1 MTRFQTIILAA
12 ALSFAAAAAAAAAA
26 VADAAT
32 PGVATPRRP
41 LSPED
46 FYRIQA
52 VGSPEVSP
60 DGKWVAYA
68 VSVNDKEANESR
80 TQIYMVSWDGKERIA
95 LTNPARG
102 THTPK
107 FSPDGKYLSFIAT
120 PAGASHAQLMVLDR
134 RGGEPRALTSTADSI
149 GEYAWSPDGHKLLLV
164 MEASGEEAPKPG
176 AAPTPKPVVID
187 SLHFKQDID
196 GYLGNDHGQHL
207 YLLDVESKNL
217 DPLTNDSAF
226 NEDSPAF
233 SPDGRSVAFIRTH
246 EKGPDPDGMYD
257 LDVMTLGPPDMPGAA
272 APRTIARIYRAG
284 SQLLAW
290 SPDGSGIAY
299 FEGLEP
305 KYEAYAQSRLMLVPA
320 AGGKPRNLSAS
331 LDRAVSSFVFAA
343 DSTSMQ
349 VTVEDDGASY
359 VANVDLRDASIRPIA
374 RGRFVATNLASG
386 GGHIALQ
393 YSDPTSLREI
403 YALDGGQLRKL
414 SAHNEDFLK
423 EVVVGATQDLRFK
436 SQGGTEVHG
445 YAVMPPNAVAGRR
458 YPTIL
463 WIHGGP
469 NGQDDDSLAGGQYQ
483 RHLLAG
489 GGYVV
494 VGINY
499 RGSSGRGSVYAKAI
513 LADWGHKEVEDILA
527 AADHVVA
534 IGLADPKR
542 LGIGGWSYGGIL
554 TDYTIATDGRFKVA
568 FSGAGSAN
576 QLSMYGSDQYILQYN
591 NELGPPWK
599 SEALWLKLSYP
610 FFHADRIHTPTMF
623 MGGLMDFNVP
633 VAGGEQMY
641 QALRTMGVPTEL
653 VVYPG
658 EHHGFTK
665 PSFLKDRAERM
676 AAWYDHYLQ

>member
-1 MTRFQTIILAA
+1 MKNLRSILSIAAFSLAA
-12 ALSFAAAAAAAAAA
+12 ATLAAAAR
-26 VADAAT
+26 ADA
-32 PGVATPRRP
+32 PQRRV
-41 LSPED
+41 LSPDD
-46 FYRIQA
+46 FYKVQS
-52 VGSPEVSP
+52 VGAPQVSA
-60 DGKWVAYA
+60 DGRWVAYT

-80 TQIYMVSWDGKERIA
+80 TQIYMVSWDGKERFA
-95 LTNPARG
+95 VTNPAKG
-102 THTPK
+102 THSPK
-107 FSPDGKYLSFIAT
+107 FSPDGKYLSFVAT
-120 PAGASHAQLMVLDR
+120 PAGESNAQLMVLDR
-134 RGGEPRALTSTADSI
+134 RGGEPRALTSTPDNI
-149 GEYAWSPDGHKLLLV
+149 GEYAWAPDGRKLVLAI
-164 MEASGEEAPKPG
+164 ETSGDEAPKPG
-176 AAPTPKPVVID
+176 APPPKPQPKPIVID
-187 SLHFKQDID
+187 SLHFKQDLD

-207 YLLDVESKNL
+207 YLLDVETKKL
-217 DPLTNDSAF
+217 DPLTNDSEF
-226 NEDSPAF
+226 NEDAPAF

-257 LDVMTLGPPDMPGAA
+257 LDVLTVGSEGSAAIRTL
-272 APRTIARIYRAG
+272 ARIYNAG
-284 SQLLAW
+284 SQHLAW
-290 SPDGSGIAY
+290 SPDGAAVAY

-305 KYEAYAQSRLMLVPA
+305 KFDAYSQSRLMLVPA

-331 LDRAVSSFVFAA
+331 LDRAVTSFVFAP
-343 DSTSMQ
+343 DSASMQ
-349 VTVEDDGASY
+349 VIVEDDGGDY
-359 VANVDLRDASIRPIA
+359 IANVDLHDGGIKPIA
-374 RGRFVATNLASG
+374 GGRFVAANLASG
-386 GGHIALQ
+386 GGHIAFQ
-393 YSDPTSLREI
+393 YADRTSLREI
-403 YALDGGQLRKL
+403 DALEGRDLRRL
-414 SAHNEDFLK
+414 TSHNEALLS
-423 EVVVGATQDLRFK
+423 EVAIGETKDLNFK
-436 SQGGTEVHG
+436 SPGGAIHG
-445 YAVMPPNAVAGRR
+445 YAVMPPNAIAGKR

-469 NGQDDDSLAGGQYQ
+469 NGQDDDSLAGGQYT
-483 RHLLAG
+483 RHLLAA

-494 VGINY
+494 VGVNY
-499 RGSSGRGSVYAKAI
+499 RGSSGRGSAFARTI

-554 TDYTIATDGRFKVA
+554 TDYTIATDGRFKAA

-591 NELGPPWK
+591 NEIGPPWK

-623 MGGLMDFNVP
+623 MGGLVDFNVP

-641 QALRTMGVPTEL
+641 QALRTLGVPTEL

-676 AAWYDHYLQ
+676 AAWYDKYLK

>member
-1 MTRFQTIILAA
+1 MTRLTTIVLAA
-12 ALSFAAAAAAAAAA
+12 TFTFAAAAM
-26 VADAAT
+26 ADAPA
-32 PGVATPRRP
+32 RRV
-41 LSPED
+41 LSPDD
-46 FYRIQA
+46 FYRIQN

-60 DGKWVAYA
+60 DGKWVAYT

-80 TQIYMVSWDGKERIA
+80 TQIYMVSWDGKERFA
-95 LTNPARG
+95 LTNPAKG
-102 THTPK
+102 TNSPK
-107 FSPDGKYLSFIAT
+107 FSPDGKYLSFMAT
-120 PAGASHAQLMVLDR
+120 PPGASNAQLMLLDR
-134 RGGEPRALTSTADSI
+134 RGGEPRALTSTPDDI
-149 GEYAWSPDGHKLLLV
+149 GEYAWSPDGKKLVLV
-164 MEASGEEAPKPG
+164 IEASGEEASKPGSSPKPV
-176 AAPTPKPVVID
+176 PKPVVID
-187 SLHFKQDID
+187 SLHFKQDLD
-196 GYLGNDHGQHL
+196 GYLGNDHGRHL
-207 YLLDVESKNL
+207 YLLDVDSKSL
-217 DPLTNDSAF
+217 DPLTQDSSF

-233 SPDGRSVAFIRTH
+233 SPDGHSVAFIRTH

-257 LDVMTLGPPDMPGAA
+257 LDVLPVTQQQ
-272 APRTIARIYRAG
+272 APSITAIRTVARIYNAG
-284 SQLLAW
+284 SQYLAW
-290 SPDGSGIAY
+290 SPDGSSIAY

-305 KYEAYAQSRLMLVPA
+305 KYDAYAQSRLMLVPA

-331 LDRAVSSFVFAA
+331 LDRAVHSFVFAP
-343 DSTSMQ
+343 DSASMQ
-349 VTVEDDGASY
+349 ITVEDDGASY
-359 VANVDLRDASIRPIA
+359 IANVDLRDGSIKPIA
-374 RGRFVATNLASG
+374 RGRFVASNLSIG
-386 GGHIALQ
+386 GGHIAAQ
-393 YSDPTSLREI
+393 FADRSSLREI
-403 YALDGGQLRKL
+403 SALEGGQLRKL
-414 SAHNEDFLK
+414 SSHNEAFLN
-423 EVVVGATQDLRFK
+423 EVVVGEMKDLRFK

-458 YPTIL
+458 YPTIF

-469 NGQDDDSLAGGQYQ
+469 NGQDDDELGGGQYT
-483 RHLLAG
+483 RNLLAA

-494 VGINY
+494 VGVNY
-499 RGSSGRGSVYAKAI
+499 RGSSGRGSTYAKAI
-513 LADWGHKEVEDILA
+513 LADWGHHEVEDILA

-534 IGLADPKR
+534 IGLADAKH

-599 SEALWLKLSYP
+599 SESLWMKLSYP

-641 QALRTMGVPTEL
+641 QALRTLGVPTEL

-676 AAWYDHYLQ
+676 AAWYDKYLQ

>member
-1 MTRFQTIILAA
+1 MTRFQTLLLGALLTSATA
-12 ALSFAAAAAAAAAA
+12 ALG
-26 VADAAT
+26 DAPA
-32 PGVATPRRP
+32 PRRA
-41 LSPED
+41 LSPDD
-46 FYRIQA
+46 FYRLQA
-52 VGSPEVSP
+52 VGNPAVSP
-60 DGKWVAYA
+60 DGKWVTYT

-95 LTNPARG
+95 LTNPAHG

-107 FSPDGKYLSFIAT
+107 FSPDGRYLSFIGT
-120 PAGASHAQLMVLDR
+120 PPGGSNAQLMLLDR
-134 RGGEPRALTSTADSI
+134 RAGEPRALTTTVDSI
-149 GEYAWSPDGHKLLLV
+149 GDYVWSPDGHKLVLV

-176 AAPTPKPVVID
+176 VTAKPVPKPIVID

-217 DPLTNDSAF
+217 DPLTADSAF

-233 SPDGRSVAFIRTH
+233 SPDGRSIAFIRTH
-246 EKGPDPDGMYD
+246 EKGPDPDGMYE
-257 LDVMTLGPPDMPGAA
+257 LDVLTLGAPDMP
-272 APRTIARIYRAG
+272 RTVARIYRAG
-284 SQLLAW
+284 SQQLAW
-290 SPDGSGIAY
+290 SPDDSSIAY

-320 AGGKPRNLSAS
+320 AGGNPRNLSAS
-331 LDRAVSSFVFAA
+331 LDRAVSSFVFAPDGA
-343 DSTSMQ
+343 SLQ
-349 VTVEDDGASY
+349 ATVEDDGASY
-359 VANVDLRDASIRPIA
+359 VANINLRDGSISPVA
-374 RGRFVATNLASG
+374 RGRFVATSLSEG

-393 YSDPTSLREI
+393 YADPTSLREI
-403 YALDGGQLRKL
+403 YALDGSQLRKL
-414 SAHNEDFLK
+414 SAHNEGFLN
-423 EVVVGATQDLRFK
+423 EVNVGARQDLHFK
-436 SQGGTEVHG
+436 TRGGAEVHG
-445 YAVMPPNAVAGRR
+445 YAILPPDAVAGRR
-458 YPTIL
+458 YPAIL

-469 NGQDDDSLAGGQYQ
+469 NGQDDDSLGGGQYQ
-483 RHLLAG
+483 RHLLAA

-499 RGSSGRGSVYAKAI
+499 RGSSGRGGAFAKAI

-554 TDYTIATDGRFKVA
+554 TDYTIATDGRFKAA

-576 QLSMYGSDQYILQYN
+576 QITMYGSDQYVLQYN

-599 SEALWLKLSYP
+599 SESLWLKLSYP

-641 QALRTMGVPTEL
+641 QALRTLGVPTEL

-676 AAWYDHYLQ
+676 AAWYDKYLQ

>member
-1 MTRFQTIILAA
+1 MTRFQTVLLGAGL
-12 ALSFAAAAAAAAAA
+12 LSAA
-26 VADAAT
+26 VALADSAA
-32 PGVATPRRP
+32 PRRS
-41 LSPED
+41 LTADD
-46 FYRIQA
+46 FYRLQS
-52 VGSPEVSP
+52 VGSPEVSA
-60 DGKWVAYA
+60 DGKWVAYT
-68 VSVNDKEANESR
+68 VSVNDKESNETRS
-80 TQIYMVSWDGKERIA
+80 QIFIVSWDGKEQFA

-102 THTPK
+102 THSPK

-120 PAGASHAQLMVLDR
+120 PPGGSNAQLMLMDR
-134 RGGEPRALTSTADSI
+134 RGGEPRALTTTADNI
-149 GEYAWSPDGHKLLLV
+149 GDYVWSPDARKLVLV
-164 MEASGEEAPKPG
+164 IEASGEELPKPG
-176 AAPTPKPVVID
+176 ATVKPNPKPVVID
-187 SLHFKQDID
+187 SLHFKQDLD

-207 YLLDVESKNL
+207 FVLDVETKSL
-217 DPLTNDSAF
+217 DPLTNDSSF
-226 NEDSPAF
+226 NEESPAV
-233 SPDGRSVAFIRTH
+233 SPDGHSLAFIRMH

-257 LDVMTLGPPDMPGAA
+257 LDVLTLGSSD
-272 APRTIARIYRAG
+272 APRTITRIYNPG
-284 SQLLAW
+284 SQQLAW
-290 SPDGSGIAY
+290 SPDGGSVAY

-305 KYEAYAQSRLMLVPA
+305 KYDAYAQRRLMLVPVM
-320 AGGKPRNLSAS
+320 GGKPRNLSGS
-331 LDRAVSSFVFAA
+331 LDRAVSSFVFATDGA
-343 DSTSMQ
+343 TMQ
-349 VTVEDDGASY
+349 ITVEDDGASY
-359 VANVDLRDASIRPIA
+359 VATINLRDGGIASVA
-374 RGRFVATNLASG
+374 KGRFVATSLNAG
-386 GGHIALQ
+386 GGHTALQ
-393 YSDPTSLREI
+393 YADPTSLREI

-414 SAHNEDFLK
+414 SAHNEAFLN
-423 EVVVGATQDLRFK
+423 EVSVGTRQDLRFK
-436 SQGGTEVHG
+436 TRGGAEVHG
-445 YAVMPPNAVAGRR
+445 YAILPPDAVAGRR

-483 RHLLAG
+483 RHLLAA

-499 RGSSGRGSVYAKAI
+499 RGSSGRGGDFAKSI
-513 LADWGHKEVEDILA
+513 MADWGHKEVEDILA

-534 IGLADPKR
+534 IGLADPKH

-554 TDYTIATDGRFKVA
+554 TDYTIATDGRFKAA

-576 QLSMYGSDQYILQYN
+576 QISMYGSDQYILQYN
-591 NELGPPWK
+591 NEIGPPWK

-641 QALRTMGVPTEL
+641 QALRTLGVPTEL

-676 AAWYDHYLQ
+676 AAWYDKYLK